1 MSNLNNQSNLLM
13 LKRPIE
19 YEKIQ
24 LEDLALHKIIVNI
37 DAHTD
42 INNIYKHFDIFQPK
56 TIEKASL
63 KRKSEF
69 LIGRISAKYALKALG
84 FNDSFVIHKGMQ
96 GEPIWPENISGS
108 ISHAMYSSTK
118 GMAISYACNDTQVME
133 QTTEQLTKF
142 IAGID
147 IELKQNNDLFLRN
160 PTMVNSYLS
169 MQEFK
174 YSSLFKKSNPLIYLI
189 LFSSK
194 ESIIKAIF
202 SKYNLILDFHS
213 IHCIKIDNH
222 NNSIEFYISKIK
234 KNKIIKVNFID
245 LKDEI
250 ITYCKLNTI
259 N

>member
-1 MSNLNNQSNLLM
+1 M

-24 LEDLALHKIIVNI
+24 LEDLVLHKIIMNI

-84 FNDSFVIHKGMQ
+84 FNDSFVIHKGIQ
-96 GEPIWPENISGS
+96 GEPIWPEKISGS

-118 GMAISYACNDTQVME
+118 GMAISYACNETQVME

-147 IELKQNNDLFLRN
+147 IELKQNNDLFLIN
-160 PTMVNSYLS
+160 PTMINSYLS

-174 YSSLFKKSNPLIYLI
+174 YSSLFNKINPLIYLI

-234 KNKIIKVNFID
+234 INKKIKVNFID